1 MNVKIYLSSKLV
13 EQCTFCQLFGLI
25 EVQRDEIRFVVLDS
39 RLLPGTYLIGE
50 ICSESDYHRQ
60 QHLQDVVDSSGTA
73 TLHEENFLRLSISDR
88 GRIKHVATKVKGV
101 TIETLNKVLIIY
113 DEQGFA
119 NLAEN
124 RQQLLQPDENDNDL
138 LHLARLIKSS
148 KPLRNSALKDLFG
161 YATDCRLAR
170 VLEVLMRPILA
181 VLRVFLRKTALFYH
195 FSEWYTS
202 IRNKGSEGA
211 KWALLFDIGLGV
223 AVLSLVLYFGNPGVY
238 FMHYAGLVVHYLRE
252 LLQTLRG
259 SPIGLKLNAPLNDF
273 FLSCFLYQVNLWWSF
288 LIIVSP
294 AIRFLFLPLSILG
307 LLGLSFQL
315 AMLSDLIILISLHAH
330 CFYIYAAVLYRIEIG
345 GIRALCRI
353 VLGKK
358 KNVLRDRVE
367 SHEYMNRQLFLATLT
382 FAVLL
387 FLLPTILVY
396 YVVFAMLRLAIY
408 CASFTLM
415 TIRRTILQFP
425 FDGMIRWLRGVYT
438 SLESM
443 EIYNIGAQARENI
456 TIIYIAPRSSSSFW
470 SGVSWSS
477 DEEAARFDDGGAA
490 KKGRSPMA
498 MRSISI
504 GQFFCSLVR
513 GEMVPF
519 IQPDESVHLKVE

>member
-202 IRNKGSEGA
+202 IRNKGSEG
-211 KWALLFDIGLGV
+211 
-223 AVLSLVLYFGNPGVY
+223 
-238 FMHYAGLVVHYLRE
+238 
-252 LLQTLRG
+252 
-259 SPIGLKLNAPLNDF
+259 
-273 FLSCFLYQVNLWWSF
+273 
-288 LIIVSP
+288 
-294 AIRFLFLPLSILG
+294 
-307 LLGLSFQL
+307 
-315 AMLSDLIILISLHAH
+315 
-330 CFYIYAAVLYRIEIG
+330 
-345 GIRALCRI
+345 
-353 VLGKK
+353 
-358 KNVLRDRVE
+358 
-367 SHEYMNRQLFLATLT
+367 
-382 FAVLL
+382 
-387 FLLPTILVY
+387 
-396 YVVFAMLRLAIY
+396 
-408 CASFTLM
+408 
-415 TIRRTILQFP
+415 
-425 FDGMIRWLRGVYT
+425 
-438 SLESM
+438 
-443 EIYNIGAQARENI
+443 
-456 TIIYIAPRSSSSFW
+456 
-470 SGVSWSS
+470 
-477 DEEAARFDDGGAA
+477 
-490 KKGRSPMA
+490 
-498 MRSISI
+498 
-504 GQFFCSLVR
+504 
-513 GEMVPF
+513 
-519 IQPDESVHLKVE
+519 

>member
-13 EQCTFCQLFGLI
+13 ENCTFCQLFGLI

-39 RLLPGTYLIGE
+39 KLLPGTYLIGE
-50 ICSESDYHRQ
+50 ICSESDYRRLQESTDPTTQHRDA
-60 QHLQDVVDSSGTA
+60 L
-73 TLHEENFLRLSISDR
+73 LLEENFLRLSISDR
-88 GRIKHVATKVKGV
+88 GRIKHVTTKVKGV

-113 DEQGFA
+113 DEKGFG

-124 RQQLLQPDENDNDL
+124 VLPMDENGNDL

-148 KPLRNSALKDLFG
+148 KPRKNLTIQDFLEYSTHSRFIKTMRCVLGPLALIL
-161 YATDCRLAR
+161 R
-170 VLEVLMRPILA
+170 VL
-181 VLRVFLRKTALFYH
+181 FRKTALFYH
-195 FSEWYTS
+195 FSEWTAS
-202 IRNKGSEGA
+202 IETKGYKSA
-211 KWALLFDIGLGV
+211 KWALIFDIGFGV
-223 AVLSLVLYFGNPGVY
+223 AVLSMVLYFGNPGVH
-238 FMHYAGLVVHYLRE
+238 FMGNAEIVVHYLRE

-273 FLSCFLYQVNLWWSF
+273 FLNCFLYHVDLWWTF

-294 AIRFLFLPLSILG
+294 AIHFLFIPLSILG

-396 YVVFAMLRLAIY
+396 YVVFATLRFGIY
-408 CASFTLM
+408 CVSYLLM

-425 FDGMIRWLRGVYT
+425 FAGMIRWIRGVYT
-438 SLESM
+438 NLDSLE
-443 EIYNIGAQARENI
+443 IFNIGSYAKENI
-456 TIIYIAPRSSSSFW
+456 TIIYIAPKASSFW
-470 SGVSWSS
+470 GDRSCHQKQADTDGVKMGP
-477 DEEAARFDDGGAA
+477 ATNT
-490 KKGRSPMA
+490 
-498 MRSISI
+498 ISI
-504 GQFFCSLVR
+504 GQFFASLVR
-513 GEMVPF
+513 GEMVAF
-519 IQPDESVHLKVE
+519 IQPDENVYRHNIRNKIE

>member
-13 EQCTFCQLFGLI
+13 EHCTFCQLFGVI

-39 RLLPGTYLIGE
+39 KLLPGTYLIGE
-50 ICSESDYHRQ
+50 ICSEADYRRLHQDIGPTGSGGGLPRD
-60 QHLQDVVDSSGTA
+60 LQG
-73 TLHEENFLRLSISDR
+73 ENFLRLSISDR
-88 GRIKHVATKVKGV
+88 GRIRHVTTKVKGV

-113 DEQGFA
+113 DEQGFS

-124 RQQLLQPDENDNDL
+124 QQQLQLDENDNDL

-148 KPLRNSALKDLFG
+148 KPQNNSALRDLLG
-161 YATDCRLAR
+161 YASDCRMAS
-170 VLEVLMRPILA
+170 VLCLLMKPVMLILK
-181 VLRVFLRKTALFYH
+181 VFLRKTALFYH
-195 FSEWYTS
+195 FSEWYSS
-202 IRNKGSEGA
+202 IRNKSSDGV
-211 KWALLFDIGLGV
+211 KWALIFDIGLGLI
-223 AVLSLVLYFGNPGVY
+223 VLSLVLYFGNPGVH
-238 FMHYAGLVVHYLRE
+238 FMQCAELVVHYLRE

-273 FLSCFLYQVNLWWSF
+273 FLECFLYLVNLWWTF

-294 AIRFLFLPLSILG
+294 AIRFLFIPLSVLG
-307 LLGLSFQL
+307 LFGLSFQL

-353 VLGKK
+353 VLGRK

-367 SHEYMNRQLFLATLT
+367 SHEYMNRQLFLATSA
-382 FAVLL
+382 FAMLL

-396 YVVFAMLRLAIY
+396 YIVFATLRFGIY
-408 CASFTLM
+408 CVSFTLM
-415 TIRRTILQFP
+415 TIRRIILQFP
-425 FDGMIRWLRGVYT
+425 FAGMIRWMRGVYS
-438 SLESM
+438 SLDSM
-443 EIYNIGAQARENI
+443 EIYNIGSQAKENI

-470 SGVSWSS
+470 GEVNWSDSPNGKDSRQDGVPNGNSISL
-477 DEEAARFDDGGAA
+477 RT
-490 KKGRSPMA
+490 
-498 MRSISI
+498 ISI
-504 GQFFCSLVR
+504 GQFFVSLVR

-519 IQPDESVHLKVE
+519 IQPDESVHRRME

>member
-39 RLLPGTYLIGE
+39 KLLPGTYLIGE
-50 ICSESDYHRQ
+50 ISSESDYQRRLQ
-60 QHLQDVVDSSGTA
+60 QDTDLSSGTHRD
-73 TLHEENFLRLSISDR
+73 LQEENFLRLSISDR
-88 GRIKHVATKVKGV
+88 GRIKHVTTKVKGV

-113 DEQGFA
+113 DEQGFS

-124 RQQLLQPDENDNDL
+124 RPLLQLDENDNDL
-138 LHLARLIKSS
+138 LQLARLIKSS
-148 KPLRNSALKDLFG
+148 KPLGNSALKDLLG
-161 YATDCRLAR
+161 YAADCRM
-170 VLEVLMRPILA
+170 VTVMGHVMRPFMA
-181 VLRVFLRKTALFYH
+181 VLKIFLKKTALFYH

-202 IRNKGSEGA
+202 IRNKGSESA

-238 FMHYAGLVVHYLRE
+238 FMRYAELVVHYLRE

-273 FLSCFLYQVNLWWSF
+273 FLGCFLYHVDLWWTF
-288 LIIVSP
+288 LILVSP
-294 AIRFLFLPLSILG
+294 AIRFLFIPLSVLG

-396 YVVFAMLRLAIY
+396 YVVFATLRFAIY
-408 CASFTLM
+408 CVSFTLM
-415 TIRRTILQFP
+415 TIRRMILQFP
-425 FDGMIRWLRGVYT
+425 FDGMIRWMRGVYT

-443 EIYNIGAQARENI
+443 EIYNIGAQAKENI
-456 TIIYIAPRSSSSFW
+456 TIIYIAPRSSSNFW
-470 SGVSWSS
+470 SGVNWSG
-477 DEEAARFDDGGAA
+477 EEAFEDGAA
-490 KKGRSPMA
+490 AKGSPVV

-504 GQFFCSLVR
+504 GQFFGSLVR

-519 IQPDESVHLKVE
+519 IQPDESVHRKVE